1 MKILLTL
8 FVLLFSTSVSSLVWG
23 AETYGDCILKNMK
36 NIESDLAAKAIIDAC
51 KGKHKNTIS
60 SEDEDNKT
68 VCVETDAQDRDGIIY
83 LPNKTKP
90 FTGNNLCEY
99 ESGQYKSKGKYK
111 DGKKND
117 VWTEWEKNG
126 QIKFERTYYKG
137 NEIGKDG
144 SVITRNANDQITLKE
159 YYKYDNLVGTTEYS
173 YNRDNGRKSREEH
186 NEYGSIVYLEYWWD
200 NGHRM
205 SREDWD
211 KISETEWTHKQT
223 RWYDNGKKMEEFGRK
238 NGKKDGLFIGWYKS
252 GQLKGE
258 SFYKDGKKDGKFKF
272 IYESGVVQA
281 EATFKDDQCI
291 SGNCI
296 FFKEW

>member
-1 MKILLTL
+1 MKKLLI
-8 FVLLFSTSVSSLVWG
+8 LLFSILISFNS
-23 AETYGDCILKNMK
+23 YGGLFD
-36 NIESDLAAKAIIDAC
+36 
-51 KGKHKNTIS
+51 
-60 SEDEDNKT
+60 KT
-68 VCVETDAQDRDGIIY
+68 VCVETDAQERDGLIY

-90 FTGNNLCEY
+90 FTGKNLCEY
-99 ESGQYKSKGKYK
+99 SSGQYQSKGKYK

-126 QIKFERTYYKG
+126 QIKFERKYDNGK
-137 NEIGKDG
+137 EISNDG
-144 SVITRNANDQITLKE
+144 SIITRNTNDQITSE
-159 YYKYDNLVGTTEYS
+159 EFYKDGNLVSKTEYS
-173 YNRDNGRKSREEH
+173 YYYDNGRKFSEE
-186 NEYGSIVYLEYWWD
+186 YYKDGLIVYQENWWE
-200 NGHRM
+200 NGFRM
-205 SREDWD
+205 NREDWD
-211 KISETEWTHKQT
+211 IISETEWTHKQT
-223 RWYDNGKKMEEFGRK
+223 RWYDNGKKKEEFGRK